1 VSGSSLAIPEPAL
14 SASAD
19 DLDPTDTELVAA
31 AAGGDRQA
39 FAELYRRHVAVV
51 NAAVLSR
58 VPPADAPDLVQEV
71 FVAALRRI
79 DTVREPDR
87 FAGFLVGISRRLS
100 AGYWRSKRPSETLDE
115 TVGHRG
121 RVETATL
128 TQQVLARI
136 RQLPEAYRVPLIL
149 RLVEDMTGPEI
160 ASRTGLTPGSVRVN
174 LHRGMKLLR
183 QSLATENDD
192 EQ

>member
-1 VSGSSLAIPEPAL
+1 VSGSLAIPEPAL
-14 SASAD
+14 TASAD
-19 DLDPTDTELVAA
+19 DLDPTDAELVAA

-115 TVGHRG
+115 TAGHRG

-183 QSLATENDD
+183 QALATENDD

>member
-1 VSGSSLAIPEPAL
+1 MSGSSLAIPEPAL